1 MRGKNIILANPV
13 QVATGYFTSASGSD
27 SADMKSRRHAR
38 GIRGIIMADDMNNGR
53 FEHVSTI
60 LHPSSPVKWTPEDAA
75 TFIASAITEAQK
87 PTLLAV
93 RRRGV
98 SVFVFTVISLIF
110 LILMAA
116 MAYYF
121 AYYKEEQWVAR
132 EKYLIEQRDEAAK
145 SYNQLLENTVEK
157 SVATTGEVI
166 DRSRLRDEIAN
177 LSSQLSAAKA
187 QAQRLE
193 EQLDQSQ
200 KSLRDVTDQRDVARG
215 DLVKLRE
222 TFQSAKA
229 DIANIEQIKSEHQQT
244 LNRLNKHLE
253 LLRLSEQQQK
263 DEINL
268 LRSRL
273 GTLQNMVGNLS
284 GDEKPA
290 AGADS
295 ANVVKP
301 ENTDEKP
308 AQGE

>member
-1 MRGKNIILANPV
+1 
-13 QVATGYFTSASGSD
+13 
-27 SADMKSRRHAR
+27 
-38 GIRGIIMADDMNNGR
+38 MADDMNNGR

-60 LHPSSPVKWTPEDAA
+60 MHPSSPVKWTPEDAA

-98 SVFVFTVISLIF
+98 SVFVFSVISLIF

-166 DRSRLRDEIAN
+166 DRSRLSDEIAS
-177 LSSQLSAAKA
+177 LSTQLSAARA
-187 QAQRLE
+187 QVQRLE

-200 KSLRDVTDQRDVARG
+200 KSLRDTTDQRDVARG

-229 DIANIEQIKSEHQQT
+229 DIANIEQIRSEHQQT

-290 AGADS
+290 AGSADTPAAPAPS
-295 ANVVKP
+295 TK
-301 ENTDEKP
+301 NTSGDAEEKP